1 MVRYVP
7 HKNINKTRWDE
18 AVESAVNS
26 YVYACSWYLDIATG
40 NQWDALIKD
49 DYEMVMPLP
58 YSRKFGIYYIHMP
71 ILTQQL
77 GIFYKTSCSNLDIFE
92 FLRSTPKKFKLVEQN
107 FNKFLYGRIPAQFV
121 VRENVNYELEL
132 LGDYAAIRNGYSKNL
147 KRNLKKAEK
156 NNLKIINNVKPETV
170 VEMFSQ
176 NKGQVIKAWG
186 EKDYNLIIRIMHMLM
201 HKGRGEINGVI
212 DEKNNIIGA
221 AFFVRSKGRQILL
234 FTGLTESGKE
244 KGALWIS
251 ARISSTRHTVIRGP
265 SFTGFG
271 KRPDLT
277 PAHQVLFDIG
287 IIAGIGELLVE
298 SPMILGNRTKPVSG
312 KGVVVDLLGSMKFS
326 PGVVNNDR

>member
-26 YVYACSWYLDIATG
+26 YVYAFSWYLDIATG

-49 DYEMVMPLP
+49 DYEMLMPLP
-58 YSRKFGIYYIHMP
+58 YSQKFGINYIHMP

-77 GIFYKTSCSNLDIFE
+77 GIFYKSSCSNFDIFE
-92 FLRSTPKKFKLVEQN
+92 FLRSVPKKFKLVEQN

-121 VRENVNYELEL
+121 VRENANYELEL
-132 LGDYAAIRNGYSKNL
+132 LGDYAAIRNGYSTNL
-147 KRNLKKAEK
+147 KRNIKKAEK
-156 NNLKIINNVKPETV
+156 NNLKIINYVKPETI

-176 NKGQVIKAWG
+176 NKGKVIKAWG
-186 EKDYNLIIRIMHMLM
+186 EKDYKLIIRIMYMLM

-212 DEKNNIIGA
+212 DEKNNVIGA

-244 KGALWIS
+244 KGAMPFLLDHRIKTTVNS
-251 ARISSTRHTVIRGP
+251 NRIFDFEGSNDPNLARFFSSFGARKFLYPRIQINRLGP
-265 SFTGFG
+265 LL
-271 KRPDLT
+271 K
-277 PAHQVLFDIG
+277 VKE
-287 IIAGIGELLVE
+287 IIAG
-298 SPMILGNRTKPVSG
+298 N
-312 KGVVVDLLGSMKFS
+312 
-326 PGVVNNDR
+326 